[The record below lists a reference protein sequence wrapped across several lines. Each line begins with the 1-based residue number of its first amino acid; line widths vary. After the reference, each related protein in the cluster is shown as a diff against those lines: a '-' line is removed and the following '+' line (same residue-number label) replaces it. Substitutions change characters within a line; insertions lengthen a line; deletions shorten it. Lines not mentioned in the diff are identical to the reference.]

1 MSNIDI
7 LFKPKYLKY
16 KTKYLML
23 KDQSGSGSD
32 KSTLLMFNKESCPA
46 IMKAIETYKQNLNG
60 VVKLLDTSTIKGQK
74 QIKLKTENLVVIG
87 GADLNGNTTIFKH
100 VVGSNTIDPMFHIFF
115 LTIDPNAQENNNKT
129 PPQLKKLKDGI
140 TNNKKVYEAC
150 SKLDFG
156 QSENN
161 FKQISNNI
169 TYNLINSVGNS
180 AIRKINKYI
189 TVNTPIMQKRLK
201 ALDDI
206 KKLQE
211 NLLADNYLTITD
223 KTEGNIYPK
232 YLEYYKKELD
242 TFIIVKK
249 LNFRD
254 NKMTFVIES
263 ISDSLLSDSLPQKD
277 QQMDQQMDQQIDQR
291 QITTTETDAPEEA

>member
-23 KDQSGSGSD
+23 KDQSGSGSG

-46 IMKAIETYKQNLNG
+46 IMNAIETYKQNLNAI
-60 VVKLLDTSTIKGQK
+60 VKLLDTSTTKGQK
-74 QIKLKTENLVVIG
+74 PIKLKTEDLVVIG

-100 VVGSNTIDPMFHIFF
+100 VLGSNSIDPMFHIFF
-115 LTIDPNAQENNNKT
+115 LTIDPKQQENNDKT
-129 PPQLKKLKDGI
+129 PPQLKKLKDSI
-140 TNNKKVYEAC
+140 TNNVKIYNTC

-156 QSENN
+156 QNENN

-169 TYNLINSVGNS
+169 TCNLINNVGNS
-180 AIRKINKYI
+180 AIGKINKYI

-206 KKLQE
+206 RKLQE
-211 NLLADNYLTITD
+211 NLLAGNFLTITD

-242 TFIIVKK
+242 AFIVVKK
-249 LNFRD
+249 LDFRN

-263 ISDSLLSDSLPQKD
+263 ISDSLLYESLPKIN
-277 QQMDQQMDQQIDQR
+277 QQMDQQINQR
-291 QITTTETDAPEEA
+291 QITTTETDAPEEENQ